1 MRSSRLRFAVSLS
14 LATLV
19 GCGGGSRMD
28 EERVHQPNHPAT
40 DQLCGK
46 LAFLT
51 LVWFTR
57 HRSRSYSVAWLSRR
71 GGTLSIL
78 RYFETVPYVLR
89 RSPSFRNHRCSGQLI
104 GQVIF
109 GVWPGAVPERCAR
122 TRPGISVEWKLSF
135 HRRVCGS
142 RYGHSDRSEGQT
154 SDRTLY
160 RDHARGRE
168 YSQHFYPAYPIHYS
182 R

>member
-19 GCGGGSRMD
+19 GCGGGSQMGGGNGGIGQTIRH
-28 EERVHQPNHPAT
+28 RPALRKAGISHPRLVHQASKPLL
-40 DQLCGK
+40 LCR
-46 LAFLT
+46 LAQSSGWHTFNP
-51 LVWFTR
+51 
-57 HRSRSYSVAWLSRR
+57 SVL
-71 GGTLSIL
+71 
-78 RYFETVPYVLR
+78 ETVPYVLR
-89 RSPSFRNHRCSGQLI
+89 QIPSFRNHRWSGQLI

-122 TRPGISVEWKLSF
+122 TRPGISVERKLSF

-168 YSQHFYPAYPIHYS
+168 YSQHFYAAYPIHYS